1 MRTMKVM
8 KYLEKS
14 PSNKI
19 LIIFSIIGIIIFI
32 LINQLVFETL
42 KVIVPDYSILDLEFA
57 WTKDKVSLIFS
68 TWGNSGIYYQL
79 LGTYWDF
86 LYIFGYSS
94 FMFSLILL
102 VARQV
107 SGKFKF
113 IGMWISL
120 FPIIAGIFDCIENAF
135 LLMMMNDLA
144 SIPLILPLI
153 SSSISTI
160 KFSLLFIGIVYF
172 AIELLTFIIIK
183 IKARKEK

>member
-1 MRTMKVM
+1 M
-8 KYLEKS
+8 
-14 PSNKI
+14 
-19 LIIFSIIGIIIFI
+19 
-32 LINQLVFETL
+32 
-42 KVIVPDYSILDLEFA
+42 
-57 WTKDKVSLIFS
+57 
-68 TWGNSGIYYQL
+68 
-79 LGTYWDF
+79 
-86 LYIFGYSS
+86 
-94 FMFSLILL
+94 